1 MRNKIKKIGLLLFS
15 VICLVNTPVGKVCGS
30 NYCSNDGDNGGTP
43 LDNPFYHN
51 FGDTG
56 SSNNNDNN
64 NNNWWQQWLLGDNS
78 LLNGG
83 SFGIDGI
90 AQPNTSFDQL
100 NDYLKA
106 LSPTGTSSPTNSG
119 STGSTGNPTPD
130 GGYSNDEI
138 YALWIDVVDVVR
150 GAKWQENSGQAYI
163 YGDGKLFIPVMSD
176 DTKKQVTINYMVSY
190 LNNKL
195 KIYCPTC
202 PPLPMALYTKRK
214 ADELGAAFAAF
225 KYQSVSPLK
234 IFVYDQFFTL
244 ASDDDRLST
253 LYHEYTHSKMMLPI
267 VRNPDGSIPV
277 INTGQ
282 PKKYTKEEWDYYHER
297 CAAENYSGLA
307 YETEQCTRNYFIR
320 EYKYTCSN
328 YFRDEIAARQ
338 AELNG
343 EMMGFYTL
351 TEAYRKERIANIKEL
366 TWDLGRAINY
376 EDENKLNPDGSHK

>member
-15 VICLVNTPVGKVCGS
+15 VTCLMNTPVAKASGSGS
-30 NYCSNDGDNGGTP
+30 NSNYDDNGGTP
-43 LDNPFYHN
+43 VDNPFYHN

-56 SSNNNDNN
+56 SSNNND

-90 AQPNTSFDQL
+90 AQPNTSFDEL
-100 NDYLKA
+100 NAYLKA
-106 LSPTGTSSPTNSG
+106 LSPTDTSSPTNSG
-119 STGSTGNPTPD
+119 STGNPGTAD

-150 GAKWQENSGQAYI
+150 GATWQENSGHAYV
-163 YGDGKLFIPVMSD
+163 YGDGVHLNGVMSD
-176 DTKKQVTINYMVSY
+176 DTRKQVQINYMVSF

-202 PPLPMALYTKRK
+202 PPLPMTLYTKRK

-253 LYHEYTHSKMMLPI
+253 LYHEYTHSKMLLPI

-282 PKKYTKEEWDYYHER
+282 PIKYTQDEWNYYHTR
-297 CAAENYSGLA
+297 CVAENYSGRSD
-307 YETEQCTRNYFIR
+307 ETDICTKSYFAG
-320 EYKYTCSN
+320 EYVYTCSN
-328 YFRDEIAARQ
+328 YYRDEIAARQ

-351 TEAYRKERIANIKEL
+351 TEAYRKERIEQIKEITWKL
-366 TWDLGRAINY
+366 TRAINY
-376 EDENKLNPDGSHK
+376 ENSNNLNPDGSHK